1 MNDKFSRLTEEEL
14 AAQAASGATEKKR
27 DPRPFVR
34 SSPDAPP
41 PPKTT
46 LRGWRWVSG
55 YMYRDANGA
64 PSLYRERLERQS
76 RTGKQKP
83 EKTFM
88 PHSLRQ
94 GETGPAWVLEGFP
107 DGELTPL
114 LNLPDIVAISDKPVV
129 MVEGE
134 KAAEAAG
141 VIFGDAAVVTT
152 HPNGGSAWRK
162 ADLGPLAGRKILL
175 WPDNDDPGKTW
186 LNGLGAALLALGCE
200 VSVVDVEA
208 LIAIDGG
215 ARGGTHD
222 PEGWDAADAAVEW
235 TDLFKLLE
243 AVRRCAGPFEPPDAA
258 RDDAA
263 PDGKQWFEA
272 GVARAFEVTHS
283 LRDFLAGTGQL
294 FDRGG
299 PVRVVQDHNDDQ
311 PEAVAASDAIIRLL
325 VHEQLQPYK
334 YNANGDRVPILLPSQ
349 LCDMYRS
356 LHGEWGL
363 PLLAGITSSPILSED
378 GSIRTAE
385 GFDPTTGLWCR
396 SVPDIAG
403 PVPEEPTED
412 QTRLALVV
420 LREAHKTFSFAD
432 AVMKRDPGYAH
443 VVDLS
448 RGDGIGQDEGAG
460 LCAELTSVCRPS
472 LETAPG
478 VLVHGPND
486 SGSGVGKGLYVR
498 YNAFLAFGIKPYAM
512 GPGHGDDAEREKRIA
527 GALLEGSS
535 VLFLD
540 NWNELILSSNNL
552 ESALTERLV
561 KIRPFGTL
569 ELIRVVTAMMIFLTG
584 NALQPGRDM
593 LRRLLSIGMN
603 AHVENPNTRKFRHS
617 QLHYVRDHRS
627 ELLVAALTIWR
638 WGRRSALVKRGA
650 EFGSYEQWA
659 SWVRDPLLNLG
670 VPDPV
675 LRITAARDK
684 DPVRQAKI
692 EVFDKWWEA
701 HKAAALR
708 ASALA
713 DGVKAAIAS
722 VAHVEGK
729 RHSDS
734 SRQGAAAF
742 CHRHIGSQIGGYEL
756 ELVEEPD
763 SKRKSGG
770 LYRLKGVSDGD
781 DEVNCNQNTSADA
794 DIREGGIRK
803 ASAEASANNTKSS
816 SEVNGLNK
824 QQKYNMQENRGS
836 NSAEDADDADDSPA
850 DSEKFD
856 SYNLEALKTPSASFK
871 SARLQDQKFIETTG
885 KSSASSAETSNH
897 IINCSDNNGL
907 RHADALADALRMPT
921 RPDEHPQGQSDV
933 HEKVNRKKSGSKYP
947 GLRRAI
953 FRGRSRARNDR

>member
-1 MNDKFSRLTEEEL
+1 MNDEFSPLTEEEL
-14 AAQAASGATEKKR
+14 AAQAASGAAEKKR

-46 LRGWRWVSG
+46 LRGWRWVTG

-76 RTGKQKP
+76 RTGKRKP
-83 EKTFM
+83 KKTFM

-94 GETGPAWVLEGFP
+94 GETGPVWVLEDFP

-114 LNLPDIVAISDKPVV
+114 FNLPDIVAISDKPVV

-134 KAAEAAG
+134 KAVEAAG

-152 HPNGGSAWRK
+152 ISNGNSAWRK
-162 ADLGPLAGRKILL
+162 TDLGPAAGRKVLL
-175 WPDNDDPGKTW
+175 WPDNDDAGKTW
-186 LNGLGAALLALGCE
+186 QKDLGVALTALGCE

-215 ARGGTHD
+215 ARGVTHD
-222 PEGWDAADAAVEW
+222 PKGWDAADAAVEW
-235 TDLFKLLE
+235 TDLFELLE
-243 AVRRCAGPFEPPDAA
+243 AVQRCAGPFEPPDATP
-258 RDDAA
+258 DAA

-272 GVARAFEVTHS
+272 IVARAFEVTHS

-299 PVRVVQDHNDDQ
+299 PVRVVRDHNDDQ
-311 PEAVAASDAIIRLL
+311 PKAVAASDAIIRLL
-325 VHEQLQPYK
+325 VHEKLQPYK
-334 YNANGDRVPILLPSQ
+334 YNSVGERVPIMLPSQ

-363 PLLAGITSSPILSED
+363 PLLAGITSAPILSED

-385 GFDPTTGLWCR
+385 GFDPTTGLWCH

-403 PVPEEPTED
+403 LVPEEPTED
-412 QTRLALVV
+412 QARLALAV

-432 AVMKRDPGYAH
+432 AVMVRDPGYAH

-448 RGDGIGQDEGAG
+448 RGDAIGQDEGAG

-498 YNAFLAFGIKPYAM
+498 YNAFMAFGIKPYAM

-527 GALLEGSS
+527 GALLEGGS

-561 KIRPFGTL
+561 TIRRFGTL
-569 ELIRVVTAMMIFLTG
+569 DLVRIAITQMIFLTG

-593 LRRLLSIGMN
+593 LRRVLPIEMN
-603 AHVENPNTRKFRHS
+603 AHVENPNTRKFRHG
-617 QLHYVRDHRS
+617 QLDYARAHRPA
-627 ELLVAALTIWR
+627 LLVAALTIWR
-638 WGRRSALVKRGA
+638 WGRRSALVSGGA
-650 EFGSYEQWA
+650 EFGSYNQWTR
-659 SWVRDPLLNLG
+659 WVRDPLLALG

-675 LRITAARDK
+675 RRIAAARDK

-692 EVFDKWWEA
+692 EVFDKWWAA
-701 HKAAALR
+701 HESVAVR

-713 DGVKAAIAS
+713 DSVKAAIAS

-729 RHSDS
+729 RHSDG

-756 ELVEEPD
+756 ELVEEPN
-763 SKRKSGG
+763 SKHKSGG
-770 LYRLKGVSDGD
+770 LYRLKLVSDGD
-781 DEVNCNQNTSADA
+781 DEVNGNQNTSADA

-803 ASAEASANNTKSS
+803 ASAEASANDTKSS
-816 SEVNGLNK
+816 SEGNGLNK
-824 QQKYNMQENRGS
+824 RQKYNTQENPGS
-836 NSAEDADDADDSPA
+836 DSADDADDADDSPA
-850 DSEKFD
+850 YSEKFD
-856 SYNLEALKTPSASFK
+856 SYNLEALKTSSAGFK
-871 SARLQDQKFIETTG
+871 AARVQDQKFIETMG
-885 KSSASSAETSNH
+885 ESSASSAESPSHTRKDSSN
-897 IINCSDNNGL
+897 NRLCS
-907 RHADALADALRMPT
+907 ADALADALRMST
-921 RPDEHPQGQSDV
+921 RPDEHPQNPPDV
-933 HEKVNRKKSGSKYP
+933 RRKVTRKKSGSKIF
-947 GLRRAI
+947 GLKA
-953 FRGRSRARNDR
+953 ARVPTPKPRPK

>member
-1 MNDKFSRLTEEEL
+1 MNDEFSPLTEEEL
-14 AAQAASGATEKKR
+14 AAQAASGAAEKKR

-46 LRGWRWVSG
+46 LRGWRRVAD

-76 RTGKQKP
+76 RTGKRKP

-88 PHSLRQ
+88 RHSLRQ
-94 GETGPAWVLEGFP
+94 GETGPVWVLEDFP

-114 LNLPDIVAISDKPVV
+114 LNLPDIKAHSDKPVV

-134 KAAEAAG
+134 KAAEAAAS
-141 VIFGDAAVVTT
+141 IFDGDAIVTT
-152 HPNGGSAWRK
+152 HSNGGSAWRK

-175 WPDNDDPGKTW
+175 WPDNDDPGRTW
-186 LNGLGAALLALGCE
+186 LDGLGAALLALGCE
-200 VSVVDVEA
+200 VSAVDVEA

-263 PDGKQWFEA
+263 PGGKQWFEA
-272 GVARAFEVTHS
+272 GVARAFEVTHC
-283 LRDFLAGTGQL
+283 LCDFLVGIGQL

-299 PVRVVQDHNDDQ
+299 PVRVVRDHNDDQ
-311 PEAVAASDAIIRLL
+311 PKAVTASDAIIRLL
-325 VHEQLQPYK
+325 VHEKLQPYK
-334 YNANGDRVPILLPSQ
+334 YNAKGDRVPILLPSQ

-363 PLLAGITSSPILSED
+363 PLLAGITSAPILSED

-385 GFDPTTGLWCR
+385 GFDPTTGLWCH

-403 PVPEEPTED
+403 LVPEEPTED
-412 QTRLALVV
+412 QARSALAV

-432 AVMKRDPGYAH
+432 AVTISDPGYAR

-448 RGDGIGQDEGAG
+448 RGDAIGQDEGAG

-498 YNAFLAFGIKPYAM
+498 YNAFMAFGIKPYAM

-527 GALLEGSS
+527 GALLEGGS

-561 KIRPFGTL
+561 TIRPFGTL
-569 ELIRVVTAMMIFLTG
+569 DLVRIVITQMIFLTG
-584 NALQPGRDM
+584 M
-593 LRRLLSIGMN
+593 RRVLPIEMN
-603 AHVENPNTRKFRHS
+603 AHVENPNTRKFRHG
-617 QLHYVRDHRS
+617 QLDYVRAHRPA
-627 ELLVAALTIWR
+627 LLVAALTIWR
-638 WGRRSALVKRGA
+638 WGRRSAPVSGGA
-650 EFGSYEQWA
+650 EFGSYNQWTR
-659 SWVRDPLLNLG
+659 WVRDPLLALG

-675 LRITAARDK
+675 RRIAAARDK

-692 EVFDKWWEA
+692 EVFDKWWAA
-701 HKAAALR
+701 HESVAVR

-713 DGVKAAIAS
+713 DSVKAAIAS

-770 LYRLKGVSDGD
+770 LYRLTLVSGGDG
-781 DEVNCNQNTSADA
+781 EVNSNQNTSAGA
-794 DIREGGIRK
+794 DIQEDRIRK
-803 ASAEASANNTKSS
+803 ASAEASANDAKSS
-816 SEVNGLNK
+816 SKVNGLNK
-824 QQKYNMQENRGS
+824 QQKYSTQENPGS
-836 NSAEDADDADDSPA
+836 GSADDADDADDSPTV
-850 DSEKFD
+850 SEKFD
-856 SYNLEALKTPSASFK
+856 SYNLEALKTSSAGFK
-871 SARLQDQKFIETTG
+871 AARVQDQKFIETAG
-885 KSSASSAETSNH
+885 EASASSAAY
-897 IINCSDNNGL
+897 IQRML
-907 RHADALADALRMPT
+907 LRMLRGCLCVQMSIRRT
-921 RPDEHPQGQSDV
+921 R
-933 HEKVNRKKSGSKYP
+933 RMCTKK
-947 GLRRAI
+947 
-953 FRGRSRARNDR
+953 

>member
-1 MNDKFSRLTEEEL
+1 MNDEFSRLTEEEL
-14 AAQAASGATEKKR
+14 AAQAVSGAAEKKR

-46 LRGWRWVSG
+46 LRGWRWVAG

-76 RTGKQKP
+76 RTGKRKP

-94 GETGPAWVLEGFP
+94 GETGPVWVLEDFP
-107 DGELTPL
+107 GGELTPL
-114 LNLPDIVAISDKPVV
+114 LNLPHIKAHSDKPVV

-152 HPNGGSAWRK
+152 NSNGNSAWRK
-162 ADLGPLAGRKILL
+162 TDLGPVAGRKVLL
-175 WPDNDDPGKTW
+175 WPDNDDAGKTW
-186 LNGLGAALLALGCE
+186 QKDLGVALLALGCE

-208 LIAIDGG
+208 LIAIDSD
-215 ARGGTHD
+215 ARGVTHD
-222 PEGWDAADAAVEW
+222 PKGWDAGDAVVEW

-243 AVRRCAGPFEPPDAA
+243 VVRRCTGPFEPPDAA

-263 PDGKQWFEA
+263 PGGKKWFEA
-272 GVARAFEVTHS
+272 IVARAFEVTHC
-283 LRDFLAGTGQL
+283 LCDFLVGTGQL

-299 PVRVVQDHNDDQ
+299 PVRVVRDDNDDQ
-311 PEAVAASDAIIRLL
+311 PKAVAASDAIIRLL
-325 VHEQLQPYK
+325 VHEKLQPYK
-334 YNANGDRVPILLPSQ
+334 YNAKGDRVPILLPSQ
-349 LCDMYRS
+349 LCSMYRS

-363 PLLAGITSSPILSED
+363 PLLAGITSAPILSED

-385 GFDPTTGLWCR
+385 GFDPTTGLWCH
-396 SVPDIAG
+396 SVPDISG
-403 PVPEEPTED
+403 LVPEEPTED
-412 QTRLALVV
+412 QARGALAV

-432 AVMKRDPGYAH
+432 ALMIRDPGYAR
-443 VVDLS
+443 VVDLRS
-448 RGDGIGQDEGAG
+448 DVIGQDEGAG
-460 LCAELTSVCRPS
+460 LCAELTSICRPS

-498 YNAFLAFGIKPYAM
+498 YNAFMAFGTKPYAM

-527 GALLEGSS
+527 GALMEGGS

-561 KIRPFGTL
+561 AIRPFGTL
-569 ELIRVVTAMMIFLTG
+569 DLVRIVITQMIFLTG

-593 LRRLLSIGMN
+593 LRRVLPIEMN
-603 AHVENPNTRKFRHS
+603 AHVENPNTRKFRHG
-617 QLHYVRDHRS
+617 QLDYVRAHRP

-638 WGRRSALVKRGA
+638 WGRRSALVRRGA
-650 EFGSYEQWA
+650 EFGSYGQWTR
-659 SWVRDPLLNLG
+659 WIRDPLLALG

-675 LRITAARDK
+675 RRITAARDK

-692 EVFDKWWEA
+692 EVFDKWWAA
-701 HKAAALR
+701 HASVAMR

-713 DGVKAAIAS
+713 DSVKAAIAS

-729 RHSDS
+729 RHSDG

-770 LYRLKGVSDGD
+770 LYRLKLVSGGD
-781 DEVNCNQNTSADA
+781 DEVNSNQNTSADA

-803 ASAEASANNTKSS
+803 ASAEASVNDARSLY
-816 SEVNGLNK
+816 EVNLLNK
-824 QQKYNMQENRGS
+824 HQKYNTQENRDSGS
-836 NSAEDADDADDSPA
+836 ANDADDADDSPA
-850 DSEKFD
+850 VSEQFD
-856 SYNLEALKTPSASFK
+856 SYNLEALKTSSAGFK
-871 SARLQDQKFIETTG
+871 AARLQDQKFIETAG
-885 KSSASSAETSNH
+885 ESSAASAESSGRVQNASDSNCL
-897 IINCSDNNGL
+897 CSAG
-907 RHADALADALRMPT
+907 ALADALRMPT
-921 RPDEHPQGQSDV
+921 RPDKDPRNPPDV
-933 HEKVNRKKSGSKYP
+933 RKKGTRKKSGSKIS
-947 GLRRAI
+947 GLKA
-953 FRGRSRARNDR
+953 ARVPPPKPRPK